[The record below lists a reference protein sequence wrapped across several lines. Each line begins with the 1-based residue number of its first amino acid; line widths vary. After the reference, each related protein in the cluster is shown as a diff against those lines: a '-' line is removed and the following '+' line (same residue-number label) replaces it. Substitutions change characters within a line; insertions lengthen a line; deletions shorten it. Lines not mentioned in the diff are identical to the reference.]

1 MACRRGKYVS
11 TGSAPNPNASTSSPS
26 GPATSVCASSPPR
39 WTRQSPARTLVGHVR
54 LPLPLP
60 REPRPA
66 KDVEDLLLLVLDVEW
81 RGALARVDLDPVQA
95 DRLAPRGG
103 AEVGPV
109 GAERPDLGALALEV
123 VPVRDRR
130 HAGKY
135 PRADMHRATSGGF
148 RNRWR
153 VARLAT
159 AATEERQSRG
169 GVDGWMGTE
178 TRERNRRATEPAPL
192 CSRAGHPRAGS
203 ARDDRKTL
211 TPSPATEHGE

>member
-1 MACRRGKYVS
+1 MDEAVA
-11 TGSAPNPNASTSSPS
+11 SAH
-26 GPATSVCASSPPR
+26 
-39 WTRQSPARTLVGHVR
+39 LVGHVR

-66 KDVEDLLLLVLDVEW
+66 KDVEDLLLLVFDVEW

-153 VARLAT
+153 AARLAT
-159 AATEERQSRG
+159 AAAEERQSRG

-211 TPSPATEHGE
+211 TPSPATEHGELQGFTRPNRVPDSCAG